1 MNRTRFAPF
10 ALGVLAYS
18 LPVIVWGA
26 YVRASKSGD
35 GCGAHWPLCDGQF
48 LPNPDKIQ
56 RVIEFSHRLM
66 SGLLGLLVVGLVV
79 WAFRLTRRPEDGTSV
94 GRQIRFGAISVG
106 FFTVT
111 EALIG
116 RALVKY
122 GWVADNDSVH
132 RAVAMSGHLVNTF
145 LLVASLALTA
155 RIAATQRPLHFR
167 GQKVVGAAIG
177 VALAGMLLLGVSGA
191 IAALGDTLFPSRS
204 LAEGLSRDFSPT
216 AHFLIRLRLL
226 HPFLAVSVGVY
237 LVFLAGMLSRLRPAP
252 DVRRFAVGIG
262 GLFAVELG
270 LGVLNVGLLAPIW
283 MQLIHLLVA
292 DLLWMQLVL
301 LVLAALAVPV
311 PQNPFRLADDS
322 PLRDAPGR
330 AGV

>member
-1 MNRTRFAPF
+1 
-10 ALGVLAYS
+10 
-18 LPVIVWGA
+18 
-26 YVRASKSGD
+26 
-35 GCGAHWPLCDGQF
+35 
-48 LPNPDKIQ
+48 
-56 RVIEFSHRLM
+56 
-66 SGLLGLLVVGLVV
+66 
-79 WAFRLTRRPEDGTSV
+79 
-94 GRQIRFGAISVG
+94 
-106 FFTVT
+106 
-111 EALIG
+111 
-116 RALVKY
+116 
-122 GWVADNDSVH
+122 
-132 RAVAMSGHLVNTF
+132 MSGHLVNTF

-155 RIAATQRPLHFR
+155 RIAATQRPLFFR

-301 LVLAALAVPV
+301 LVLAALSVPV

-322 PLRDAPGR
+322 PLREAPGR